1 MTEAQSQAQPQPSS
15 ADGDYSEAM
24 RLLAERPGQADFLSA
39 VALLENAFSR
49 GFAAAGER
57 LAAFHALAANGS
69 ADRRRW
75 DRAFDELLAAA
86 ELGSASAGRQLLVL
100 AALAED
106 ARIPEY
112 IEPDFWRT
120 VRSGIDLNR
129 LLGAPERKMV
139 RDSPRIR
146 LIEGFASAAECRWVI
161 DSSRR
166 VMAPATVFDPATGAL
181 IQNPARSN
189 SAVSLMLGQMD
200 VVSEILR
207 TRIALATRVPVRV
220 FEPAQILRYEVGQEF
235 LPHVD
240 FLDPDSAAYDEEL
253 ARQGQRIATFL
264 IYLNADYEGGE
275 TVFPDI
281 GLRYRGRTGDALFW
295 ANLDRQQ
302 RPDPLTRHAGLP
314 PTSGEKWV
322 FSQWIGERPLS

>member
-1 MTEAQSQAQPQPSS
+1 MADPRSQAQPQPSRLE
-15 ADGDYSEAM
+15 GDYAEAM
-24 RLLAERPGQADFLSA
+24 RLLADPGQGEVQSA
-39 VALLENAFSR
+39 VQLLENAFSR
-49 GFAAAGER
+49 GFAPAGER
-57 LAAFHALAANGS
+57 LAAFHAMAANGPGGP
-69 ADRRRW
+69 RYW
-75 DRAFDELLAAA
+75 GQAFDDLLAAA
-86 ELGSASAGRQLLVL
+86 ELGSVSAGMQLLLL
-100 AALAED
+100 ANRAEEV
-106 ARIPEY
+106 IPPSV
-112 IEPDFWRT
+112 EPDFWRI
-120 VRSGIDLNR
+120 VRSGIDIDR
-129 LLGAPERKMV
+129 LLGAPERKTV
-139 RDSPRIR
+139 CEAPRIR

-161 DSSRR
+161 ESTRSF
-166 VMAPATVFDPATGAL
+166 MTPATVFDPATGAL
-181 IQNPARSN
+181 IENPARSN

-207 TRIALATRVPVRV
+207 TRIALATRVPVRA

-314 PTSGEKWV
+314 PVSGEKWV